1 MGSWNPL
8 STRQASPGMGT
19 LTDVTMYS
27 YPTLLMQKNAVTAS
41 TIKTDK
47 TLGARELEGEVSC
60 WEAAGGLG
68 TWAKK
73 VLDFLVVC
81 K

>member
-8 STRQASPGMGT
+8 STRQTSPGMGT

-27 YPTLLMQKNAVTAS
+27 YPTQWRNAGNAS
-41 TIKTDK
+41 TIKTGN
-47 TLGARELEGEVSC
+47 TLAQSEDEVSC
-60 WEAAGGLG
+60 WAAGGLG

-73 VLDFLVVC
+73 VLDFLAIC

>member
-8 STRQASPGMGT
+8 STRQTSPGMGT

-27 YPTLLMQKNAVTAS
+27 YPTLLMQKNAVNAS
-41 TIKTDK
+41 STNKTDH
-47 TLGARELEGEVSC
+47 TLGELEGEISC

-73 VLDFLVVC
+73 VLDFLAVC

>member
-1 MGSWNPL
+1 
-8 STRQASPGMGT
+8 MGT

-27 YPTLLMQKNAVTAS
+27 YPTLLMQKNTVNAS
-41 TIKTDK
+41 TIKTDN
-47 TLGARELEGEVSC
+47 TLGEPEGEVSC
-60 WEAAGGLG
+60 LEAAGGLG